1 MEIKTVWVNGCFDVL
16 HRGHFE
22 LFNYAKSLG
31 GYLVAGIDSDRKVA
45 EAKGKDRPFNKVE
58 DRKYALESLRAINDV
73 VVFDSKEELA
83 SLIKDYQPDILVVGS
98 DWKGKEIVGGQ
109 HAKKI
114 VYFDRIGDYSTT
126 EVLESTLYNK
136 AKRIEEL

>member
-1 MEIKTVWVNGCFDVL
+1 MKIWVNGCFDIL

-31 GYLVAGIDSDRKVA
+31 NVLVVGVDSDEKITQD
-45 EAKGKDRPFNKVE
+45 KGPDRPYNKLE
-58 DRKYALESLRAINDV
+58 DRVYALESLKAIDKV
-73 VVFDSKEELA
+73 MVFDNKEHLEWLVE
-83 SLIKDYQPDILVVGS
+83 ITKPDILVVGR

-109 HAKKI
+109 YAKEI

-126 EVLESTLYNK
+126 DILK
-136 AKRIEEL
+136 

>member
-1 MEIKTVWVNGCFDVL
+1 MKIWVNGCFDIL

-31 GYLVAGIDSDRKVA
+31 NVLVVGVDSDEKVTQD
-45 EAKGKDRPFNKVE
+45 KGPDRPYNKLE
-58 DRKYALESLRAINDV
+58 DRVYALESLKAIDKV
-73 VVFDSKEELA
+73 MVFDNKEHLEWLVE
-83 SLIKDYQPDILVVGS
+83 ITKPDILVVGS

-109 HAKKI
+109 YAKEI

-126 EVLESTLYNK
+126 DILK
-136 AKRIEEL
+136 

>member
-1 MEIKTVWVNGCFDVL
+1 MKIWVNGCFDIL

-31 GYLVAGIDSDRKVA
+31 NVLVVGVDSDEKVA
-45 EAKGKDRPFNKVE
+45 QDKGPDRPYNKLE
-58 DRKYALESLRAINDV
+58 DRVYALESLKAIDKV
-73 VVFDSKEELA
+73 MVFDNKEHLEWLVE
-83 SLIKDYQPDILVVGS
+83 ITKPDILVVGS

-109 HAKKI
+109 YAKEI

-126 EVLESTLYNK
+126 DILK
-136 AKRIEEL
+136 